1 MGRGAGRSGVP
12 RVDVGGV
19 GFHVARL
26 GNGTGSTPVVFLHG
40 LIIDNISTFYYT
52 VAPVVARE
60 HDVVCYDMRGHGLS
74 DRPRSG
80 YRVDDAVDDLFG
92 VLDAVGVP
100 QPVLLCGYS
109 YGSTVALSAAAA
121 RPDRVAGLVLIEC
134 RPACDGWAD
143 DMLENL
149 EDAVAGFDDPGV
161 RESLATMTR
170 GLRRTVQTCEDLVT
184 RCTLPAD
191 FRRSTA
197 LTDDDLAAVTCPTLL
212 VYGEHSDDLDSA
224 FLLDD
229 LLPRSELRIVDS
241 CSHHVM
247 VQMPE
252 TVTGHVLGWLEAH
265 R

>member
-1 MGRGAGRSGVP
+1 ME
-12 RVDVGGV
+12 RVEVGGV
-19 GFHVARL
+19 NFHVVRM
-26 GNGTGSTPVVFLHG
+26 GPGPGDGQGDGHGETTIVFLHG

-52 VAPVVARE
+52 VAPVVARR
-60 HDVVCYDMRGHGLS
+60 HDVVCYDMRGHGFS

-92 VLDAVGVP
+92 ILDAVGVHG
-100 QPVLLCGYS
+100 PVLLCGYS
-109 YGSTVALSAAAA
+109 YGSTVALSAAATH
-121 RPDRVAGLVLIEC
+121 PERVTGLVLIEC
-134 RPACDGWAD
+134 RPACVGWAD

-161 RESLATMTR
+161 RDGLATMTR
-170 GLRRTVQTCEDLVT
+170 GMRRTVQTCEDLVT

-191 FRRSTA
+191 FHGSTP
-197 LTDDDLAAVTCPTLL
+197 LTEADLAAVACPTLL

-229 LLPRSELRIVDS
+229 LLPHTELHIVDS

-252 TVTGHVLGWLEAH
+252 TVTAHIAHWLET
-265 R
+265 RR